1 MTSHQVQLID
11 AEISRHISLA
21 LIAEEP
27 KIRRDHLEVA
37 QALTAALVL
46 AGERRSEKC
55 KSRTLVTPTG
65 LCLRP
70 LKAKQTARGL
80 DGSRRCHGP

>member
-11 AEISRHISLA
+11 AEISRHSPLA
-21 LIAEEP
+21 LIAAEP
-27 KIRRDHLEVA
+27 KIKSGHMEVA
-37 QALTAALVL
+37 EALTAAL
-46 AGERRSEKC
+46 AMAAERRSKKC
-55 KSRTLVTPTG
+55 RHHTLVTPTG

>member
-21 LIAEEP
+21 LIAKEP
-27 KIRRDHLEVA
+27 EIKNGHMEVA

-46 AGERRSEKC
+46 VDKRRLENCRNFVLVSPTALSLPRLKVRLPAGWQNGKRI
-55 KSRTLVTPTG
+55 
-65 LCLRP
+65 CL
-70 LKAKQTARGL
+70 
-80 DGSRRCHGP
+80 GP